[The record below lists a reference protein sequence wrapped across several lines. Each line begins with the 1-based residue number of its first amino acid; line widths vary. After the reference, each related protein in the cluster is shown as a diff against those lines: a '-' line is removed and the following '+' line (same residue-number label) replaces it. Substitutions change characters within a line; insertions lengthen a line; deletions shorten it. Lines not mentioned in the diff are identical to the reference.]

1 MIENTKKLEMSYD
14 EVPYISKTFY
24 NTQPN
29 KLKSNLK
36 LLNFETPDTETAR
49 VLEIGCS
56 FGGNI
61 IPFALANPKSK
72 VIGLD
77 LSKVQVDEGNKLI
90 DSLGADNIKLYQK
103 NIVDYKGEFGEFDY
117 IICHGVY
124 SWVPEEVQ
132 NAILDV
138 IKKSLSKNGV
148 AVISYNV
155 YPGWKNM
162 EIAKDIM
169 TFRDKYLSKKGVEV
183 TNENRVSFG
192 KGAIEFILNH
202 SQQNDRVKKSIKEIL
217 NKNDYYI
224 LHEYF
229 ELYNK
234 PLYIYNFAEKLKKY
248 ELVHVVDSQFMKSF
262 PLLDEEVEK
271 KINNECG
278 EDYIAKEQY
287 YDYIN
292 DTQFRSS
299 IITHADNLKNI
310 NISKD
315 IKISNLKELFYRGRY
330 FKNEDRKYLLSNK
343 IKLTNN
349 SHLEEILDLLSNIY
363 PETLSLD
370 EIVEKL
376 NNKIELKE
384 VATLILELIYS
395 QDIEIFNKKKILERQ
410 EKLNI
415 IPKYKRYLEYFATS
429 KNPIISFSNILGLTY
444 EVEDMKFKIFM
455 IVSLFDGTKTDDDI
469 YGILKKK
476 VENKE
481 INVKGEDEITVENN
495 LKNFISAL
503 RNLVE
508 ENFFNTE
515 G

>member
-1 MIENTKKLEMSYD
+1 MIENTKNLEMSYD
-14 EVPYISKTFY
+14 EVPYMSKTFY
-24 NTQPN
+24 ATQPN
-29 KLKSNLK
+29 KLKSSLK
-36 LLNFETPDTETAR
+36 LLDFETPEVETAR

-90 DSLGADNIKLYQK
+90 DSLGVDNIKLYHK
-103 NIVDYKGEFGEFDY
+103 DILDYKGEFGEFDY

-138 IKKSLSKNGV
+138 IKKSLSKNGA

-169 TFRDKYLSKKGVEV
+169 TFRDKYLSKKGVEI

-202 SQQNDRVKKSIKEIL
+202 SQQNDRVKNAIKSLMTKD
-217 NKNDYYI
+217 DYYI

-229 ELYNK
+229 EMYNK
-234 PLYIYNFAEKLKKY
+234 PLYIYDFAEKLQ
-248 ELVHVVDSQFMKSF
+248 EFGLAHVVDSNYTKSF
-262 PLLDEEVEK
+262 PILDEEVEK

-292 DTQFRSS
+292 DCQFRSS

-330 FKNEDRKYLLSNK
+330 FKNENGNYSFSNE
-343 IKLTNN
+343 IEVTNDN
-349 SHLEEILDLLSNIY
+349 RLEEILELLNNIY

-370 EIVEKL
+370 EIIEKL
-376 NNKIELKE
+376 NNKIELRE
-384 VATLILELIYS
+384 VATTILNLIYS
-395 QDIEIFNKKKILERQ
+395 QNIEVFNKKIVFVSQ

-415 IPKYKRYLEYFATS
+415 LPRYRKYLEYFVNTS
-429 KNPIISFSNILGLTY
+429 QPIISLASINGLTY
-444 EVEDMKFKIFM
+444 DINTIKLETPIML
-455 IVSLFDGTKTDDDI
+455 LFDGTRTDEDI
-469 YGILKKK
+469 YKILEEKMK
-476 VENKE
+476 NKE
-481 INVKGEDEITVENN
+481 IVVQGTDEESIKSN
-495 LKNFISAL
+495 LIIFISGLRNFI
-503 RNLVE
+503 E
-508 ENFFNTE
+508 ENFFYIE
-515 G
+515 R

>member
-1 MIENTKKLEMSYD
+1 MIENTKKLEMSYG

-124 SWVPEEVQ
+124 SWVPEDVQ

-217 NKNDYYI
+217 NKMI
-224 LHEYF
+224 IIF
-229 ELYNK
+229 
-234 PLYIYNFAEKLKKY
+234 
-248 ELVHVVDSQFMKSF
+248 FM
-262 PLLDEEVEK
+262 
-271 KINNECG
+271 
-278 EDYIAKEQY
+278 
-287 YDYIN
+287 
-292 DTQFRSS
+292 
-299 IITHADNLKNI
+299 
-310 NISKD
+310 
-315 IKISNLKELFYRGRY
+315 
-330 FKNEDRKYLLSNK
+330 
-343 IKLTNN
+343 
-349 SHLEEILDLLSNIY
+349 
-363 PETLSLD
+363 
-370 EIVEKL
+370 
-376 NNKIELKE
+376 
-384 VATLILELIYS
+384 
-395 QDIEIFNKKKILERQ
+395 
-410 EKLNI
+410 
-415 IPKYKRYLEYFATS
+415 
-429 KNPIISFSNILGLTY
+429 NILNY
-444 EVEDMKFKIFM
+444 IINHYIF
-455 IVSLFDGTKTDDDI
+455 
-469 YGILKKK
+469 
-476 VENKE
+476 
-481 INVKGEDEITVENN
+481 ITSQ
-495 LKNFISAL
+495 KN
-503 RNLVE
+503 
-508 ENFFNTE
+508 
-515 G
+515 

>member
-124 SWVPEEVQ
+124 SWVPEDVQ

-234 PLYIYNFAEKLKKY
+234 PLYIYNFAEKLKEY

-292 DTQFRSS
+292 DKKYDIIGIDEVQFF
-299 IITHADNLKNI
+299 DDK
-310 NISKD
+310 
-315 IKISNLKELFYRGRY
+315 
-330 FKNEDRKYLLSNK
+330 
-343 IKLTNN
+343 
-349 SHLEEILDLLSNIY
+349 
-363 PETLSLD
+363 
-370 EIVEKL
+370 IVEVINKL
-376 NNKIELKE
+376 ADDGVRVIVAGLDMDFKAEPFHPMPEIMAISEMVTKLHAVCNKCGKE
-384 VATLILELIYS
+384 ASRSQRLINGEPAKYDDPIVVIGASESYEARCRHCH
-395 QDIEIFNKKKILERQ
+395 EI
-410 EKLNI
+410 
-415 IPKYKRYLEYFATS
+415 KR
-429 KNPIISFSNILGLTY
+429 
-444 EVEDMKFKIFM
+444 
-455 IVSLFDGTKTDDDI
+455 
-469 YGILKKK
+469 
-476 VENKE
+476 
-481 INVKGEDEITVENN
+481 
-495 LKNFISAL
+495 
-503 RNLVE
+503 
-508 ENFFNTE
+508 
-515 G
+515 